1 MSEPYKTK
9 VIMALFTS
17 LFTLNPEVEKF
28 SFLNKNN
35 IEMESVFL
43 EEEVIDIK
51 DSYIFTGIVNN
62 EKSDLLKRQ
71 VLDFFN
77 STDKN
82 INISADVL
90 SQCFSFIDNLYPSV
104 LEQLDIDDVY
114 STSYGTVV
122 FDWEK
127 DVDNAFSLEIGAKE
141 LGYFVEVN
149 GTDEKQVD
157 SLVFEESKNELLQ
170 DLSSFL
176 TV

>member
-1 MSEPYKTK
+1 ME
-9 VIMALFTS
+9 LLTS

-28 SFLNKNN
+28 SFLNRTN
-35 IEMESVFL
+35 IEMESIFL
-43 EEEVIDIK
+43 DEEIVDLK
-51 DSYIFTGIVNN
+51 DTYHFTGIVIN
-62 EKSDLLKRQ
+62 EKSDFLKRQ

-77 STDKN
+77 SADGSIK
-82 INISADVL
+82 ISADVL
-90 SQCFSFIDNLYPSV
+90 AQCYSFIDNLYPSV

-141 LGYFVEVN
+141 LGYFIEVD
-149 GTDEKQVD
+149 GTDDKQVD
-157 SLVFEESKNELLQ
+157 SLILDESKNELLQ

-176 TV
+176 SV

>member
-1 MSEPYKTK
+1 
-9 VIMALFTS
+9 MALLTS

-28 SFLNKNN
+28 SFLNRSN
-35 IEMESVFL
+35 IEMENVYL
-43 EEEVIDIK
+43 EEEVVDLK
-51 DSYIFTGIVNN
+51 HTYHFTGIISN
-62 EKSDLLKRQ
+62 EKSDFLKRQ

-77 STDKN
+77 SADSNVK
-82 INISADVL
+82 ISADVL
-90 SQCFSFIDNLYPSV
+90 SQCYSFIDNLYPSV

-141 LGYFVEVN
+141 LGYFIEVN
-149 GTDEKQVD
+149 GTDDKQVD
-157 SLVFEESKNELLQ
+157 SLILDESKNELLQ

-176 TV
+176 SV